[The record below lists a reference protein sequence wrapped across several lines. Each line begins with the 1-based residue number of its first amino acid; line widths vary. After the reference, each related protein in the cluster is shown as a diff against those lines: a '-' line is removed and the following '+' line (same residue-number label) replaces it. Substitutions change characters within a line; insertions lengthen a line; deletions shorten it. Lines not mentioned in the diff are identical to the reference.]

1 VSDERTTDPGAGW
14 LEEFRPSPSEHAH
27 YAGAARR
34 NGLEIAHW
42 ARQTLNRAARS
53 ILDLEPAEESAGG
66 LNFEEVFQ
74 AAPSP
79 MLLLGA
85 DDPSY
90 TVLAAND
97 AYLRATMTRREAI
110 LGRGVFAAGHDS
122 DRAALRLL
130 RGSLERV
137 IHYRRSDTV
146 RKDDGPLPWGSVNTP
161 LLDGSGRVTGIIH
174 RLDDLAEL
182 RAREELQR
190 FLADS
195 TALLAESLD
204 LRETLGRVA
213 RLSIPVFADWCILD
227 LFGTNRRIERTAVAH
242 ADPADAALAQLV
254 RNYRADLYANP
265 HYPAT
270 RVLLHGAPVL
280 IESLEPHLARAV
292 SHDDQ
297 HLEMIEAAA
306 VRSVICVAL
315 AAQGRTLGFL
325 TFLTTRSGRTYS
337 ARDVEV
343 AQDIARR
350 CALAIENARL
360 FEEARS
366 ALRVRDDFL
375 SVASHE
381 LRTPLTPLQL
391 QIDALERRFA
401 DFVKSGKEAWLE
413 ERLGSIR
420 RQTDR
425 LEHLVEELREMSHIV
440 EGSVHLQ
447 PEPLDL
453 ASLIRA
459 AVQRFRDDN
468 PGEEIA
474 LELSDELVGRW
485 DRERL
490 GQVLAN
496 LLSNAH
502 RHGGGRRIGL
512 RAWRE
517 GGEVVV
523 AVSDQRPGLAPR
535 DHRRFA
541 GGGEREL
548 GHNYG
553 GLGVALFV
561 TRQIL
566 DAMGGT
572 IEASS
577 SGPGATFTVRLP
589 IDRFAAAGAAGT
601 SAALH

>member
-1 VSDERTTDPGAGW
+1 MSDERTTDSGAGW
-14 LEEFRPSPSEHAH
+14 LEEFRPSPTEHAH

-66 LNFEEVFQ
+66 LSFEEVF
-74 AAPSP
+74 AATPSP

-85 DDPSY
+85 DDPAY

-97 AYLRATMTRREAI
+97 AYLRASGIRREEL
-110 LGRGVFAAGHDS
+110 LGRGVFAAARNE
-122 DRAALRLL
+122 DRTELRLL

-137 IHYRRSDTV
+137 IHHRRSDTV
-146 RKDDGPLPWGSVNTP
+146 RHDGTRLWGSVNTP
-161 LLDGSGRVTGIIH
+161 VLDGSGRVAGIIH
-174 RLDDLAEL
+174 RLDDLGEL

-254 RNYRADLYANP
+254 RNYHADLYANP
-265 HYPAT
+265 DYPAT

-292 SHDDQ
+292 SNDDE

-315 AAQGRTLGFL
+315 AAHGRTLGFL
-325 TFLTTRSGRTYS
+325 TFLTTRSGRTYT

-391 QIDALERRFA
+391 QIDALERKFA

-453 ASLIRA
+453 GSLVRA
-459 AVQRFRDDN
+459 AVERFREDN
-468 PGEEIA
+468 PGDQIA
-474 LELSDELVGRW
+474 VELTGELVGRW

-496 LLSNAH
+496 LLSNAR
-502 RHGGGRRIGL
+502 RHGAGRRIGL

-517 GGEVVV
+517 GPEVVV

-535 DHRRFA
+535 DHRRFS
-541 GGGEREL
+541 GEGEREL
-548 GHNYG
+548 AHNYG

-566 DAMGGT
+566 DAMGAT
-572 IEASS
+572 IEASP
-577 SGPGATFTVRLP
+577 GDPGATFTVRLP
-589 IDRFAAAGAAGT
+589 IDRFAAARAEGI
-601 SAALH
+601 SASLH